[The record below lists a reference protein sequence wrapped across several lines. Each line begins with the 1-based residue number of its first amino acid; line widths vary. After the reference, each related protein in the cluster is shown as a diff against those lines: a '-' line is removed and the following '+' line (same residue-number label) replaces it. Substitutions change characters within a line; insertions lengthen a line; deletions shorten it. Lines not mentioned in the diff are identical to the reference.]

1 MDTFRRALVGPFLGL
16 WVVGCAL
23 LPNTGSAHTGSL
35 PPALTAFKTAWQRVN
50 QGQPDQPDSAALQ
63 ALPIYPYLVAAR
75 LQRDL
80 THIQVN
86 GNAQQTDAAVGAFL
100 NDHDGELVTQRLTTA
115 WLRSLAQRQDWPLLL
130 AHYDPARAD
139 SALRC
144 QWFQARIATGE
155 TTNLAPEI
163 SKAYL
168 TDHNLPDCRTPFGW
182 LKSQQQLPASLTVRR
197 AKMALRSGR
206 ANFARQLAHQLPDAQ
221 AAPLLQWAALL
232 SQPEQSIRDLIAH
245 PDKPVADEALR
256 DGWLRLARKHTD
268 TALQL
273 YPAFLQARHLQ
284 GEKARVYTRDLALGL
299 VLDRRPEATEYFA
312 RFTPKPG
319 DTVAFTW
326 RVRAA
331 LWIQDWKHVLQWTT
345 AMPEALRSKPIWQY
359 WHARAQAAIGDAQSA
374 KTSYQVL
381 ATENGYYSLLS
392 AWQLQRNYTPRTTA
406 IPDDPALQS
415 RLVAQPGV
423 IRAHQLF
430 EVGLN
435 SQASLEW
442 RVALS
447 VVTSN
452 DRVQGIRLAMR
463 WGWYDQAVAT
473 ASQQGVY
480 EDYKLLYP
488 LPYAAQVK
496 TASVDSGL
504 PENWIYGVIRQES
517 LYRAN
522 VVSSA
527 NAYGLMQ
534 LLLPTARA
542 VARRSGL
549 PRPQNANALFDPETN
564 LALGADL
571 LRELTNQNNGRFI
584 VALAGYNAG
593 PNAANRWLPDSP
605 ISADVWI
612 ENIPYNET
620 RRYVKRIL
628 WHIAVFGWRRSGEPQ
643 TIAELLPLVA
653 QSAPSSQVA
662 SFSAGAK

>member
-1 MDTFRRALVGPFLGL
+1 MNSFRSALVVSSLCFL
-16 WVVGCAL
+16 VVGCAL
-23 LPNTGSAHTGSL
+23 LPSAASADIRSL
-35 PPALTAFKTAWQRVN
+35 SSALTDFSTAWQRVN

-63 ALPIYPYLVAAR
+63 ALSIYPYLVAAR

-80 THIQVN
+80 NHIQVN

-100 NDHDGELVTQRLTTA
+100 NDHDDELVTQRLTTA

-155 TTNLAPEI
+155 TTDLAPEI
-163 SKAYL
+163 SETYL
-168 TDHNLPDCRTPFGW
+168 TGHSLPDCRTPFGW
-182 LKSQQQLPASLTVRR
+182 LKSQQQLPASLTVQR
-197 AKMALRSGR
+197 AKLALRSGR

-221 AAPLLQWAALL
+221 AAPLLQWAALIRK
-232 SQPEQSIRDLIAH
+232 PEQSIRDLIAH
-245 PDKPVADEALR
+245 PDKPVADEALQA
-256 DGWLRLARKHTD
+256 GWNRLAHKRTN
-268 TALQL
+268 TSLQL
-273 YPAFLQARHLQ
+273 YPTFLRARQLQ
-284 GEKARVYTRDLALGL
+284 GKKARIYTRDLALGL
-299 VLDRRPEATEYFA
+299 ILDRRPEATEYFA

-319 DTVAFTW
+319 DTLAFAW

-345 AMPEALRSKPIWQY
+345 AMPEALRNKPIWQY
-359 WHARAQAAIGDAQSA
+359 WHARAQAATGDAEAA
-374 KTSYQVL
+374 KTGFQML
-381 ATENGYYSLLS
+381 AADDGYYSLLA
-392 AWQLQRNYTPRTTA
+392 AWQLQRNYTPRSTTVA
-406 IPDDPALQS
+406 DDPTLQNQ
-415 RLVAQPGV
+415 LAAQPGV
-423 IRAHQLF
+423 IRAHHLF
-430 EVGLN
+430 QVGLN

-442 RVALS
+442 RAALS
-447 VVTSN
+447 KAAPN

-463 WGWYDQAVAT
+463 WGWYNQGVAT

-496 TASVDSGL
+496 TASFDSGL

-517 LYRAN
+517 LYQAN

-549 PRPQNANALFDPETN
+549 PRPQNANDLFDPETN

-593 PNAANRWLPDSP
+593 PNAANRWLPYSP

-653 QSAPSSQVA
+653 QPAPSSQVA
-662 SFSAGAK
+662 SSSAGAK